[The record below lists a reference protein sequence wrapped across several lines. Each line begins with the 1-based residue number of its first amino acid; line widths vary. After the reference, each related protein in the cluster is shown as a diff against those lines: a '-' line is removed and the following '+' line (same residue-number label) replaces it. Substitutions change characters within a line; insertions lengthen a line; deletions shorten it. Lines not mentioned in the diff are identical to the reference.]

1 MQYLDQISRNKL
13 PKAHNAE
20 RVALGQK
27 LWTEQTK
34 RLEDSELKSF
44 AEALPSLESGK
55 ALMDAVFSNS
65 PFLTHALTS
74 DIGSFSS
81 VLNHGPT
88 KVLSEL
94 LEGLKQDLPKSASI
108 TELSKALRVA
118 KRHIAILTAIAD
130 LAEFW
135 SDSEVV
141 EALSDFADAA
151 LSAAISYLL
160 RAAHLRDE
168 LELPNPDTPEIDC
181 GYVILA
187 MGKLGAGELNYSS
200 DIDLIVLFDRDKVDY
215 RHHRG
220 PQEGY
225 VRITQELVRLL
236 QDRTKDGYVF
246 RTDLRLRPDPSATPL
261 AMSLQAAMVY
271 YESLGKN
278 WERAAMIKARPC
290 AGDLALGK
298 AFLRELRPFIW
309 RKHLDFAAIQ
319 EIHSIKRQINA
330 HKGSDAIAVLGH
342 NVKLGRGGIR
352 EIEFFA
358 QTQQMIWGGR
368 DVRLRSDKTVETL
381 QDLVETG
388 HLEQAAADQLTKA
401 YWFLRRVEH
410 RLQMVEDQQTH
421 SLPEDDEGLA
431 EIAAF
436 MGYDDCQVF
445 RERLLEHLRC
455 VEGHYAELFEDDSAP
470 KSDVS
475 FIATDGDPS
484 AQVLKTLED
493 FGFSDGA
500 KVVHLIHSWQ
510 SGRYRATRSTRAQ
523 RILGEILP
531 SLLKA
536 LGKTAQPDFALTKF
550 DSFLAGLPAG
560 VQLFSMLN
568 ANPTLLD
575 LIAEIMGGA
584 PVLADQLS
592 RNSGLLDAVLT
603 PGFFDPAP
611 GRQDL
616 EEDLTAVLNQARDFQ
631 DTLDLSRRWAND
643 HRFQIGVH
651 ILRHTGDAQET
662 GQSLSNVA
670 DAILRGLYRPV
681 LEELAVRH
689 GRLNGPDMV
698 VIAMGRLGAQEMT
711 VSSDLDLL
719 CLYDPPTDGAAS
731 DGARPLDPEVYY
743 VRFTQ
748 RLINALTAPT
758 GEGRLYEVDMRLRPS
773 GSAGPVATTLAGF
786 VKYQENDA
794 WTWEQMA
801 LTRAR
806 VVAGDAALAERFEQ
820 AARQI
825 LCQPRDP
832 EKLLRDVADMR
843 ERIERE
849 RPAKSL
855 WDCKHRRGGLVDIE
869 FLAQYLQLRHA
880 SDAPDV
886 LSPSSQ
892 KSFAACRDAGILA
905 EREASDLIATHNLL
919 REIQGLLRLTTGD
932 AFDEET
938 APDDLKIALCRATAF
953 ESFQQA
959 KEALIAQTSACYEIY
974 REIIERPYAALGP
987 RGADSKE

>member
-1 MQYLDQISRNKL
+1 MQYLDQISKNKL
-13 PKAHNAE
+13 PKVHNAE

-27 LWTEQTK
+27 LWAEQID
-34 RLEDSELKSF
+34 RLEDPDLKHF
-44 AEALPSLESGK
+44 AETLPSLESGQ
-55 ALMDAVFSNS
+55 ALLDAVFSNS

-74 DIGSFSS
+74 DIGTLYS
-81 VLNHGPT
+81 VLKHGPT
-88 KVLSEL
+88 KVLGEL
-94 LEGLKQDLPKSASI
+94 LEGLKQDLLLSGSI
-108 TELSKALRVA
+108 ANVSEALRLA
-118 KRHIAILTAIAD
+118 KRRIAILTAIAD

-135 SDSEVV
+135 SDTEVV

-151 LSAAISYLL
+151 LSTAVRYLL
-160 RAAHLRDE
+160 HAAHHRGE
-168 LELPNPDTPEIDC
+168 LELPHPDTPEKDC

-225 VRITQELVRLL
+225 VRLTRDLVRLL

-261 AMSLQAAMVY
+261 AISTQAAMVY

-290 AGDLALGK
+290 AGDLALGES
-298 AFLRELRPFIW
+298 FLRELHPFIW

-330 HKGSDAIAVLGH
+330 HKGSDAIAVLSH

-368 DVRLRSDKTVETL
+368 DIRLRSAKTVKTL

-388 HLEQAAADQLTKA
+388 HLEQAAADQLKNA

-410 RLQMVEDQQTH
+410 RLQMVDDQQTQ
-421 SLPEDDEGLA
+421 SLPDSDEGLA
-431 EIAAF
+431 EIGAF
-436 MGYDDCQVF
+436 MGYDDSKAF
-445 RERLLEHLRC
+445 GEALLEKLRC
-455 VEGHYAELFEDDSAP
+455 VESRYAELFEDDTAP
-470 KSDVS
+470 ESDIS
-475 FIATDGDPS
+475 FIATDSDPS
-484 AQVLKTLED
+484 EQDLKILEG
-493 FGFSDGA
+493 FGFSDGT

-536 LGKTAQPDFALTKF
+536 LGETAQPDFALAKF

-560 VQLFSMLN
+560 VQLFSMLH
-568 ANPTLLD
+568 ANPTLLG

-592 RNSGLLDAVLT
+592 RNSGLLDCVLT
-603 PGFFDPAP
+603 PGFFDPVL
-611 GRQDL
+611 GREELEADL
-616 EEDLTAVLNQARDFQ
+616 MSVLNQARDFQ
-631 DTLDLSRRWAND
+631 DVLDFSRRWAND
-643 HRFQIGVH
+643 QRFQIGVH

-662 GQSLSNVA
+662 GESLSNVA
-670 DAILRGLYRPV
+670 DAVLRRLYPRV
-681 LEELAVRH
+681 LDEFSLRH

-698 VIAMGRLGAQEMT
+698 VIAMGRLGAREMT

-719 CLYDPPTDGAAS
+719 CLYDPPPDGKES
-731 DGARPLDPEVYY
+731 NGDRPLDPGVYH

-773 GSAGPVATTLAGF
+773 GTAGPVATTLAGF
-786 VKYQENDA
+786 VKYQEGSA

-806 VVAGDAALAERFEQ
+806 FIAGDPELGARFE
-820 AARQI
+820 AAKRLI
-825 LCQPRDP
+825 LCQQRDP
-832 EKLLRDVADMR
+832 EKLLRDVAEMR
-843 ERIERE
+843 ARIERE
-849 RPAKSL
+849 RPAKTL
-855 WDCKHRRGGLVDIE
+855 WDTKHRRGGLVDVE
-869 FLAQYLQLRHA
+869 FLAQYLQLKHA
-880 SDAPDV
+880 AEAPDI
-886 LSPSSQ
+886 LSPSSC
-892 KSFAACRDAGILA
+892 KSFAACQKAGIIG
-905 EREASDLIATHNLL
+905 EQEAGRLIATHKFL
-919 REIQGLLRLTTGD
+919 REIQGLLRLTTGE
-932 AFDEET
+932 AFDDST
-938 APDDLKIALCRATAF
+938 ASDDLKIALCRATGLENFA
-953 ESFQQA
+953 QV
-959 KEALIAQTSACYEIY
+959 KEALIAQTDACYKIY
-974 REIIERPYAALGP
+974 QEYIERPFASQAPGGP
-987 RGADSKE
+987 G

>member
-1 MQYLDQISRNKL
+1 MR
-13 PKAHNAE
+13 NAE

-27 LWTEQTK
+27 LWAEEIGC
-34 RLEDSELKSF
+34 LEDPDLKHF
-44 AEALPSLESGK
+44 AETLPSSESGQ
-55 ALMDAVFSNS
+55 ALLDAVFSNS

-74 DIGSFSS
+74 DIGTLYS
-81 VLNHGPT
+81 VLKFGPT
-88 KVLSEL
+88 KVLGEL
-94 LEGLKQDLPKSASI
+94 LEGLKQDLPVSGPI
-108 TELSKALRVA
+108 TNVSETLRLA
-118 KRHIAILTAIAD
+118 KRRIAILTAIAD
-130 LAEFW
+130 LAELW
-135 SDSEVV
+135 SDTEVV

-151 LSAAISYLL
+151 LSAAVRYLL
-160 RAAHLRDE
+160 HAAHDRGE
-168 LELPNPDTPEIDC
+168 LVLPHPDAPEKDC

-200 DIDLIVLFDRDKVDY
+200 DIDLIVLFDREKVDY
-215 RHHRG
+215 HHHRG

-225 VRITQELVRLL
+225 VRLTRDLVRLL

-261 AMSLQAAMVY
+261 AISTQAAMVY

-290 AGDLALGK
+290 AGDLALGES
-298 AFLRELRPFIW
+298 FLRELHPFIW

-368 DVRLRSDKTVETL
+368 DIRLRNAKTVKTL
-381 QDLVETG
+381 RDLVETG
-388 HLEQAAADQLTKA
+388 HLEQAAADQLTNA

-410 RLQMVEDQQTH
+410 RLQMVDDQQTQ
-421 SLPEDDEGLA
+421 SLPDSDEGLA
-431 EIAAF
+431 EIGAF
-436 MGYDDCQVF
+436 MGYDDSKAF
-445 RERLLEHLRC
+445 GEALLEKLRC
-455 VEGHYAELFEDDSAP
+455 VENRYAELFEDDTAP
-470 KSDVS
+470 ESDIS
-475 FIATDGDPS
+475 FIATDSDPS
-484 AQVLKTLED
+484 EQDLKILEGY
-493 FGFSDGA
+493 GFSDGT

-536 LGKTAQPDFALTKF
+536 LGETAQPDFALAKF

-560 VQLFSMLN
+560 VQLFSMLH

-592 RNSGLLDAVLT
+592 RNSGLLDCVLT
-603 PGFFDPAP
+603 PGFFDPVL
-611 GRQDL
+611 GREEL
-616 EEDLTAVLNQARDFQ
+616 EADLTSVLNQARDFQ
-631 DTLDLSRRWAND
+631 DVLDFSRRWAND
-643 HRFQIGVH
+643 QRFQIGVH

-662 GQSLSNVA
+662 GESLSNVA
-670 DAILRGLYRPV
+670 DAVLRRLYPRV
-681 LEELAVRH
+681 LEEFSLRH

-698 VIAMGRLGAQEMT
+698 VIAMGRLGAREMT

-719 CLYDPPTDGAAS
+719 CLYDPPPDGKDS
-731 DGARPLDPEVYY
+731 DGDRPLDPGVYH

-773 GSAGPVATTLAGF
+773 GTAGPVATTLAGF
-786 VKYQENDA
+786 VKYQESSA

-806 VVAGDAALAERFEQ
+806 VIAGDPDLGARFET
-820 AARQI
+820 AKRLI
-825 LCQPRDP
+825 LCQRRDP
-832 EKLLRDVADMR
+832 EKLLRDVAEMR
-843 ERIERE
+843 ARIDRE
-849 RPAKSL
+849 RPAKTL
-855 WDCKHRRGGLVDIE
+855 WDTKHRRGGLVDVE
-869 FLAQYLQLRHA
+869 FLAQYLQLKHA
-880 SDAPDV
+880 AESPDI
-886 LSPSSQ
+886 LSPSSCE
-892 KSFAACRDAGILA
+892 SFAECQKAGIIG
-905 EREASDLIATHNLL
+905 EKEAGRLIATHKLL
-919 REIQGLLRLTTGD
+919 REIQGLLRLTTGE
-932 AFDEET
+932 AFDDST
-938 APDDLKIALCRATAF
+938 ASDDLKIALCRATGL
-953 ESFQQA
+953 ESFAQV
-959 KEALIAQTSACYEIY
+959 KDALITQTDACYEIY
-974 REIIERPYAALGP
+974 QEYIERPHASLAP
-987 RGADSKE
+987 E

>member
-1 MQYLDQISRNKL
+1 MRYLDQISRNKL

-27 LWTEQTK
+27 LWAEQTE
-34 RLEDSELKSF
+34 RLEDPELKSF
-44 AEALPSLESGK
+44 AELLPSMESGK
-55 ALMDAVFSNS
+55 ALMDVVFSNS

-74 DIGSFSS
+74 DIGSVSS

-88 KVLSEL
+88 KVLGEL
-94 LEGLKQDLPKSASI
+94 LEGLKRDLPKSASNA
-108 TELSKALRVA
+108 ELSKGLRIA
-118 KRHIAILTAIAD
+118 KRRVAILTAIAD
-130 LAEFW
+130 LAQFW
-135 SDSEVV
+135 SDREVV
-141 EALSDFADAA
+141 EALSAFADAA
-151 LSAAISYLL
+151 LSAAISFLL
-160 RAAHLRDE
+160 RAAHLRGE
-168 LELPNPDTPEIDC
+168 LELPHPDTPEKDC

-200 DIDLIVLFDRDKVDY
+200 DIDVVVLFDREKVDY

-220 PQEGY
+220 AQEGY

-261 AMSLQAAMVY
+261 AISFQAAMVY

-290 AGDLALGK
+290 AGDLALGE
-298 AFLRELRPFIW
+298 AFLRELHPFIW

-330 HKGSDAIAVLGH
+330 HKGSEAIAVLGH

-368 DVRLRSDKTVETL
+368 EIRLRSDKTVETL
-381 QDLVETG
+381 QDLVDTG
-388 HLEQAAADQLTKA
+388 HLEQLAADQLTRA

-421 SLPEDDEGLA
+421 SLPDDEEGLA
-431 EIAAF
+431 EIGAF
-436 MGYDDCQVF
+436 MGFDEPQLF
-445 RERLLEHLRC
+445 RDQLIEHLRC
-455 VEGHYAELFEDDSAP
+455 VEDHYAELFEDDSAP

-484 AQVLKTLED
+484 DQVIEILED
-493 FGFSDGA
+493 FGFSDGT
-500 KVVHLIHSWQ
+500 KVVHLIHAWQ

-536 LGKTAQPDFALTKF
+536 LGETAQPDFALTKF

-568 ANPTLLD
+568 ANPSLLD

-592 RNSGLLDAVLT
+592 RNSGLLDAVLS
-603 PGFFDPAP
+603 PSFFAPAP
-611 GRQDL
+611 GSQEL
-616 EEDLTAVLNQARDFQ
+616 EEDLTGVLDQARDFQ
-631 DTLDLSRRWAND
+631 DILDLSRRWAND

-651 ILRHTGDAQET
+651 ILRHTGDTQET
-662 GQSLSNVA
+662 GQSLSNIA

-681 LEELAVRH
+681 LEELVLRH

-719 CLYDPPTDGAAS
+719 CLYDPPRDSAAS
-731 DGARPLDPEVYY
+731 DGERPLDPAVYY

-773 GSAGPVATTLAGF
+773 GNAGPVATTLSGF
-786 VKYQENDA
+786 VKYQESGA

-806 VVAGDAALAERFEQ
+806 VVAGDPALAARFET
-820 AARQI
+820 AVRQI
-825 LCQPRDP
+825 LCQRRDP
-832 EKLLRDVADMR
+832 ERLLRDVAEMR

-869 FLAQYLQLRHA
+869 FLSQYLQLRHA
-880 SDAPDV
+880 ADVPDI

-892 KSFAACRDAGILA
+892 KSFAACRDADILKEQQA
-905 EREASDLIATHNLL
+905 TTLITTHNLL
-919 REIQGLLRLTTGD
+919 REVQSLLRLTTGE

-953 ESFQQA
+953 ESFA
-959 KEALIAQTSACYEIY
+959 DLKAALIEQTDSCYHIY
-974 REIIERPYAALGP
+974 QKIIAKPYVELATQ
-987 RGADSKE
+987 KES